1 MELRLLR
8 YFLAAA
14 QEENIT
20 RAAQSLHISQ
30 PSLSRQL
37 MELEREIGKPLFV
50 RGKRKLTLTEEG
62 MLLRRRADEMLT
74 LLEKTERELRADAK
88 EPTGEVSIGG
98 TPTAS
103 VLQAAARDIRASI
116 SRFTA
121 ATPST
126 CSSGWSMAVSIS
138 LFLSSRSIP
147 CSMNTFPCRMRRA
160 GGF

>member
-1 MELRLLR
+1 
-8 YFLAAA
+8 
-14 QEENIT
+14 
-20 RAAQSLHISQ
+20 
-30 PSLSRQL
+30 

-74 LLEKTERELRADAK
+74 LLEKTERELRADTK

-103 VLQAAARDIRASI
+103 ARDTWASI

-126 CSSGWSMAVSIS
+126 CSNGWSMAVSIS
-138 LFLSSRSIP
+138 LFLSSRLTP
-147 CSMNTFPCRMRRA
+147 CSMNTFPCRIRPA